1 MAWAVYH
8 AGPGGHPE
16 PSLSLP
22 DFGDSRYGFEVP
34 PYATNRA
41 VRIEVVA
48 LPPDVRRRISVW
60 AALVVAAARQR
71 HGPWVEVRLEPGEWA
86 LVRQRAPWLR
96 KARESFL
103 WLTPRFAEAR
113 RASFVIPSLVRR
125 WREAAARP
133 YVVENEQTL
142 QRLGTGWLPEDL
154 PR

>member
-22 DFGDSRYGFEVP
+22 DFGGAAARFEVP

-48 LPPDVRRRISVW
+48 LPPGVRRRISVW

-71 HGPWVEVRLEPGEWA
+71 HGPWVAIRLEPGEWA
-86 LVRQRAPWLR
+86 LVRRRAPWLR
-96 KARESFL
+96 KAEDAFR
-103 WLTPRFAEAR
+103 WLTPRGFGPGWIPPLVHR
-113 RASFVIPSLVRR
+113 WRASAVQTYTV
-125 WREAAARP
+125 A
-133 YVVENEQTL
+133 NERTL
-142 QRLGTGWLPEDL
+142 KET
-154 PR
+154 